1 MHKKLLK
8 NVLQK
13 LFIKE
18 KSMVTSD
25 GYENGWSEGQTIKS
39 KEFALLYLIGPI
51 KTIALRQKIK
61 KKGLK
66 ENKKFLSKKQLLP
79 SILEQSF

>member
-25 GYENGWSEGQTIKS
+25 GYENGWSEGQTMKS
-39 KEFALLYLIGPI
+39 KEFALLYLIGPR
-51 KTIALRQKIK
+51 KA
-61 KKGLK
+61 
-66 ENKKFLSKKQLLP
+66 
-79 SILEQSF
+79 

>member
-1 MHKKLLK
+1 
-8 NVLQK
+8 
-13 LFIKE
+13 
-18 KSMVTSD
+18 MVTSD

-66 ENKKFLSKKQLLP
+66 EKQARNNNCL
-79 SILEQSF
+79 QY